1 MPGLLRSKTTTRPVS
16 ETAAA
21 LKDELERRS
30 VHLFA
35 EIDHAKAARA
45 VNLDLRETRVLLF
58 GNPAAGTPLMQQNES
73 VALALPLKMLVCAS
87 ATGTQIAYQ
96 PLREQAPTF
105 GLAPDLPILAKLDA
119 FMESLLAAV
128 I

>member
-1 MPGLLRSKTTTRPVS
+1 MTRRTVS

-21 LKDELERRS
+21 VKEELARRG

-35 EIDHAKAARA
+35 DIDHAQAARE
-45 VNLDLRETRVLLF
+45 VNQELRETRVLLL

-73 VALALPLKMLVCAS
+73 VALALPLKVLITES
-87 ATGTQIAYQ
+87 ETGTRMAYQ
-96 PLREQAPTF
+96 PLRDQAPAF
-105 GLAPDLPILAKLDA
+105 GLSPELPILGKLDA

-128 I
+128 E